1 MQARSPDTNA
11 PVQGP
16 DTSTPPQAEQRSAL
30 MQDGQ
35 TVARS
40 AEVLLREHPD
50 ALVCG
55 LAGNGLI
62 VPVPQSVGLWGQDLI
77 EGRALID
84 NVVAEDRTTVVRTWI
99 AAQHDGAAVAK
110 VRMLSRPAS
119 WARLHFIDLREVHG
133 VLIGVVIPSDE
144 EASAS
149 APTPD
154 PTPAAPRFCTLTE
167 DEGAKV

>member
-1 MQARSPDTNA
+1 MQDLSTDINA

-16 DTSTPPQAEQRSAL
+16 STPPPAERGSAL

-84 NVVAEDRTTVVRTWI
+84 HVVESDRVTVTRLWVRV
-99 AAQHDGAAVAK
+99 QQEGAASAR
-110 VRMLSRPAS
+110 VRMLRRPSS
-119 WARLHFIDLREVHG
+119 WATLHFLDLRELHG
-133 VLIGVVIPSDE
+133 MLLGIILPSDE
-144 EASAS
+144 EADEDGEAEEL
-149 APTPD
+149 APAT
-154 PTPAAPRFCTLTE
+154 PRFCSL
-167 DEGAKV
+167 D

>member
-1 MQARSPDTNA
+1 MRDQSQDKNA
-11 PVQGP
+11 PSQGP
-16 DTSTPPQAEQRSAL
+16 DMDTLPPPAARGSAL

-62 VPVPQSVGLWGQDLI
+62 VPVPQSVGLWGQNVI

-99 AAQHDGAAVAK
+99 AAQQDGAAAAK
-110 VRMLSRPAS
+110 VRMLNRPTS
-119 WARLHFIDLREVHG
+119 WARLHFIDLREV
-133 VLIGVVIPSDE
+133 
-144 EASAS
+144 
-149 APTPD
+149 
-154 PTPAAPRFCTLTE
+154 
-167 DEGAKV
+167 